1 MHRDN
6 ISSLSERMDT
16 GEENINMSIME
27 EIAVFV
33 LTSTRLNF
41 S

>member
-1 MHRDN
+1 
-6 ISSLSERMDT
+6 
-16 GEENINMSIME
+16 MSVME

-41 S
+41 SWY